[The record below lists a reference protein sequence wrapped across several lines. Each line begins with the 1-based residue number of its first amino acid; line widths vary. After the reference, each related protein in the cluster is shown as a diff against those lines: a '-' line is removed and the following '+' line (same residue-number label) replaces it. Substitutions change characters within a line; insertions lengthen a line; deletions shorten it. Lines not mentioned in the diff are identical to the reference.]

1 MLRKFELLTIG
12 ALCLFIALLASFAP
26 GFKVTVNLFFTH
38 ASSLVSQPPAAS
50 FKWSMPKR
58 FGPRNA
64 AGIVDYHWTEA
75 TQTYASS
82 YVNPT
87 SWKVDFDACNSSAAS
102 SSTYQWEIDGVVQ
115 DNPSPTVCT
124 FAHEFTSQKPYLVKL
139 TVTTPDGQAAVA
151 ETVVTIKD
159 LLIVSLGDSFA
170 SGQGNP
176 DIPKKGGQK
185 AKWVDN
191 LCSRSAFA
199 GPAQAAFSIEQAD
212 SHTSVTFV
220 SLACSGATI
229 NAGLIGSFPKGNTSL
244 PPQVDKL
251 KDILNGRQIDALL
264 ISIGGNDIG
273 FANLVAKCILD
284 LNCSTSNSAQG
295 ILSAGLNS
303 LQSRYQALSEKINGL
318 PPVKRIFITEYP
330 DLARNQNGQFCN
342 NSPLFD
348 LLGFLSRREAQWA
361 SEEVVRGLNDRVK
374 AAADQ
379 HGWVYVGGIADK
391 FATHGYC
398 AGDQR
403 WVRTFGDAKKIQGTD
418 NRCDLRNLD
427 SIRSC
432 IISSGSVHPSE
443 GGHAWYATRLIEE
456 LQRAAITSPV
466 GPQ

>member
-1 MLRKFELLTIG
+1 MPRKFELLTI
-12 ALCLFIALLASFAP
+12 AVLWLFIALLASFVP
-26 GFKVTVNLFFTH
+26 GRKFNVNLFFTH

-50 FKWSMPKR
+50 FRWSMPRR
-58 FGPRNA
+58 FGPKKA
-64 AGIVDYHWTEA
+64 DGMVDYHWTEA
-75 TQTYASS
+75 TQTYDSS

-87 SWKVDFDACNSSAAS
+87 SWKVDFDGCISSATS
-102 SSTYQWEIDGVVQ
+102 GNTYQWEIDGVVQ
-115 DNPSPTVCT
+115 DNPGATVCT
-124 FAHEFTSQKPYLVKL
+124 FAHEFTSQRPYLVKL
-139 TVTTPDGQAAVA
+139 TVTTSDGQTAVA
-151 ETVVTIKD
+151 ETVVNIKD

-176 DIPKKGGQK
+176 DIPKKDGKK

-191 LCSRSAFA
+191 LCNRSAFA
-199 GPAQAAFSIEQAD
+199 GPAQAALSIEQAD
-212 SHTSVTFV
+212 PHTSVTFV

-229 NAGLIGSFPKGNTSL
+229 DAGLIGNFQKGNTSL
-244 PPQVDKL
+244 PPQINKL

-284 LNCSTSNSAQG
+284 LNCSTSKGAQET
-295 ILSAGLNS
+295 LSNGFKFLPS
-303 LQSRYQALSEKINGL
+303 GYQALNDKMNGL

-330 DLARNQNGQFCN
+330 DLARNQNRQFCN

-348 LLGFLSRREAQWA
+348 LLGLLTRREAQWA

-374 AAADQ
+374 AAADL

-391 FATHGYC
+391 FAGHGYC

-456 LQRAAITSPV
+456 LQRAAVTSSV
-466 GPQ
+466 GL